1 MTRFATIVLLA
12 TLAPASGEAQI
23 KVERNAAGELV
34 LSNDPTPVVRR
45 AVVRARKPSPALQSL
60 IDRYSLQQGL
70 DAALVRA
77 VIQAESA
84 FNPRALSVKG
94 AMGLM
99 QLMPSTARELGVQ
112 DPWDPEQNVRGG
124 TRYLRQMLDQFD
136 GKLDWALAGYNAG
149 PGAVQRYGGVPPY
162 RETVGYVDK
171 VMRLMDGSGWKGRV
185 GQARPQRAR
194 APRPLRIRRDG
205 NNQILLFTN

>member
-1 MTRFATIVLLA
+1 
-12 TLAPASGEAQI
+12 
-23 KVERNAAGELV
+23 
-34 LSNDPTPVVRR
+34 
-45 AVVRARKPSPALQSL
+45 
-60 IDRYSLQQGL
+60 
-70 DAALVRA
+70 
-77 VIQAESA
+77 
-84 FNPRALSVKG
+84 
-94 AMGLM
+94 M
-99 QLMPSTARELGVQ
+99 QLMPATARELGVT

-171 VMRLMDGSGWKGRV
+171 VMRLMDGRGWSGRV

-194 APRPLRIRRDG
+194 VSRPLRVRRDG
-205 NNQILLFTN
+205 NNQVLLFTN